1 MNSVKIERKKL
12 LDIVTENR
20 AKHVEQYLEAIED
33 YKVASL
39 KIAKENLKIAKTGNI
54 ESLKLTKTLP
64 TAPVSYEHNYA
75 RAIRML
81 ELSAEDIIELEQSI
95 FNQLVLDEWGWK
107 QQFATLAAMYKSF

>member
-12 LDIVTENR
+12 LYIVTENR

-33 YKVASL
+33 YKVAAL
-39 KIAKENLKIAKTGNI
+39 KIAKENLKTAKTGDMQR
-54 ESLKLTKTLP
+54 LKTTRVLP
-64 TAPVSYEHNYA
+64 PAPVSYEHNYN

-81 ELSAEDIIELEQSI
+81 ELSADDVVELEEAV

-107 QQFATLAAMYKSF
+107 QQFATMAASYKSF